1 MPKGDR
7 ATVTRRSERPS
18 HVYNY
23 EKAAVPEK
31 NMADHVL
38 QIRTGGK
45 VHNYVSRALELLPV
59 CANIRSCAHH

>member
-1 MPKGDR
+1 MLEMRMMLRHACGESPF
-7 ATVTRRSERPS
+7 VTHLARGSW
-18 HVYNY
+18 
-23 EKAAVPEK
+23 EK